1 MLFIWCQNRGIPLY
15 ITKRIGYLWVIIMK
29 VLELREKLDT
39 LPDGMEVVVFRS
51 GDVIKPN
58 IDDVVVIDDT
68 ILYDEPTLE
77 IGTGW

>member
-1 MLFIWCQNRGIPLY
+1 MLFIWCQTRGIPLY
-15 ITKRIGYLWVIIMK
+15 ITKRIGCLWVIIMN
-29 VLELREKLDT
+29 VLELRDKLDT

>member
-1 MLFIWCQNRGIPLY
+1 MN
-15 ITKRIGYLWVIIMK
+15 
-29 VLELREKLDT
+29 VLELRDKLDT
-39 LPDGMEVVVFRS
+39 LPDDMEVVVFRS